1 MLAKKK
7 RNFPCFHFYG
17 YNAFLHHFFPRNMA
31 REHESL
37 VNCLRYKSVDELTE
51 FSFET
56 PSFLTSMGPSRD
68 GVLIPSDFGIDT
80 SYSSNNIRKR
90 AHASTYQASLTAV
103 SGAEVSSISR
113 EFPSLTT
120 CRQRHRVCI
129 RPMSWS
135 LNRPLSV
142 QAKNLDSRHAGSMTN
157 EMYPDFR
164 LLHF

>member
-1 MLAKKK
+1 
-7 RNFPCFHFYG
+7 
-17 YNAFLHHFFPRNMA
+17 MA

-90 AHASTYQASLTAV
+90 AHASTYQASLQQFHSVWKSPKMSHLNFWNLAFSNHFCPIKSCL
-103 SGAEVSSISR
+103 SGNTVWVVASVCEKLAKLSIFGIFIELLSTQNR
-113 EFPSLTT
+113 NVACFARNVECDFFCYFPTLCMKLLTIG
-120 CRQRHRVCI
+120 R
-129 RPMSWS
+129 
-135 LNRPLSV
+135 
-142 QAKNLDSRHAGSMTN
+142 
-157 EMYPDFR
+157 
-164 LLHF
+164 